1 MQFSLNI
8 IAKYYKI
15 SEFVKIDNAYSK
27 TKLTIVVMKDGR

>member
-8 IAKYYKI
+8 IAKYYIK
-15 SEFVKIDNAYSK
+15 FVKIDNAYLE